1 MPDLVGTDRFKEGS
15 LITTATGPTFIRT
28 LGAGPPVLVVH
39 GGPGFDHT
47 YLARVLVPLAA
58 KRTLVFYDQPGCGHT
73 PAPPDGVSLA
83 QTARHLAA
91 LSEALFSGGPFG
103 VLAHSWG
110 ALVLIAGA
118 CEPLSK
124 PLSLS
129 EGVLINPVPVT
140 AADYSIAL
148 QRLLARIPGEVTS
161 RFFEA
166 LTSGVPGAEA
176 VREILP
182 YYRSRSFAV
191 SADPFPLTPATYLAI
206 AGNLSAF
213 DFTAGLSALENV
225 SLLLGE
231 DDFTGADL
239 ISGIGAV
246 CRQVYV
252 MKQTGHFPF
261 FEDPAEF
268 AVLLERCFA

>member
-1 MPDLVGTDRFKEGS
+1 MLDSLRADAFKEGS
-15 LITTATGPTFIRT
+15 LIVTAAGPTFVRT

-47 YLARVLVPLAA
+47 YLAGVLTPLAA

-73 PAPPDGVSLA
+73 PTPPEGLSLL
-83 QTARHLAA
+83 QTAHHLAV
-91 LSEALFSGGPFG
+91 LLEELFSGGPFG

-110 ALVLIAGA
+110 ALVLIAAA
-118 CEPLSK
+118 CEPSSK
-124 PLSLS
+124 PLALS
-129 EGVLINPVPVT
+129 GGVLINPVPVT

-148 QRLLARIPGEVTS
+148 QRLLARIPGEVTA
-161 RFFEA
+161 RFFDA
-166 LTSGVPGAEA
+166 LTSGTPGAEA

-182 YYRSRSFAV
+182 YYQSRPFAV
-191 SADPFPLTPATYLAI
+191 SADPFPLTTATYLAI

-213 DFTAGLSALENV
+213 DFTAGLPALENI

-239 ISGIGAV
+239 VSEIGNA
-246 CRQVYV
+246 CRHIYV

-268 AVLLERCFA
+268 AAWLERCFP